1 LAAGHRREGDADLRK
16 WGVLWVAGAAWLAL
30 AATPAL
36 AGGGSVSGVVTNWY
50 QVKDKVS
57 PKAFFQFVKKEEKLA
72 SGTDKE
78 GLGAITSNL
87 PQIVVR
93 SSGGFQANAAG
104 LPPGD
109 YFIALQRGLPSA
121 PIVVKDGSPLIIK
134 VPGKFPLNVGSVK
147 LEMPIGK
154 GPARHHMEEVK

>member
-1 LAAGHRREGDADLRK
+1 MSK
-16 WGVLWVAGAAWLAL
+16 WGVLWVAWAAWLTLAAAPAL
-30 AATPAL
+30 AA
-36 AGGGSVSGVVTNWY
+36 GGSVSGVITNWY

-57 PKAFFQFVKKEEKLA
+57 PKAYFQFVKKEEKLA
-72 SGTDKE
+72 SSTDKE
-78 GLGAITSNL
+78 GLAAITSNL
-87 PQIVVR
+87 PQIAVR

-121 PIVVKDGSPLIIK
+121 PIVVKDGSPMIIK

-147 LEMPIGK
+147 LEMPLGK
-154 GPARHHMEEVK
+154 GPTRHHMEEVK